1 MFDKYPYTDFH
12 EMNLDWIIAEMKQLI
27 DDWEGF
33 SGKVSASAHAASV
46 PEVTVS
52 GDLKEGLDF
61 DFGLVQGPRGQTG
74 ARGETGPQGPAGEG
88 LQILDTY
95 PTLAALQS
103 AHPTGSAGDA
113 YLVGSGGVFT
123 LYIWST
129 SSEAWANAGSL
140 TSPSPSNDAPLMDGV
155 AAAGSSSLYARGD
168 HVHPADTSKL
178 DKSSSDG
185 VYAVQSGSQVML
197 NVSDSAA
204 PDSIAMYDSVG
215 DLAANDVNA
224 SGTINAD
231 EINVT
236 NNTIL
241 NSTKLEGVGGSVN
254 AYQILT
260 SLGTDFD
267 VLSMGYDTNNNTPTV
282 QFNGGKWDNTGTMNS
297 ATASAKFTDSFVA
310 DYTSYPDGGRI
321 GLAPAT
327 ASRLGGV
334 KPGEGLGVDSNGV
347 MYNANMYRVGDTLSL
362 NGIHC
367 VGVLTGTRNLV
378 RYFLPLSKP
387 IASNTNIQVTSMTIS
402 VRGIAG
408 SIVENVDVSSTSGYT
423 ISNSAIKENGI
434 YFQITMDTAATSTT
448 NNTPLDVQIE
458 NLSINFIA

>member
-12 EMNLDWIIAEMKQLI
+12 EMNLDWIIKEMKDLV
-27 DDWEGF
+27 DAWNSYGTE
-33 SGKVSASAHAASV
+33 VTAEAHTASN
-46 PEVTVS
+46 PEVTVT
-52 GDLKEGLDF
+52 GDLKDGLNF

-129 SSEAWANAGSL
+129 SNEAWANAGSL
-140 TSPSPSNDAPLMDGV
+140 TSPSPSSNAPLMDGV

-168 HVHPADTSKL
+168 HVHPADTGKL

-197 NVSDSAA
+197 NVSDNAS

-215 DLAANDVNA
+215 DLTANNVNA
-224 SGTINAD
+224 SGTISAD

-267 VLSMGYDTNNNTPTV
+267 VLSMGYDTASNTPTV

-334 KPGEGLGVDSNGV
+334 KPGEGVGIDSNGV
-347 MYNANMYRVGDTLSL
+347 LYNANIYRVGDTLSL
-362 NGIHC
+362 SGIHC
-367 VGVLTGTRNLV
+367 VGVLTGSRNLV

-387 IASNTNIQVTSMTIS
+387 IASNTNIQITSMTIS

-408 SIVENVDVSSTSGYT
+408 SIFDNVDVSSTTGYT

-458 NLSINFIA
+458 NLSISFIA